1 MNRPIGVLLISV
13 LAFIRGFFGLFG
25 GFVTLGMGGL
35 SFISG
40 YSSTGAWTI
49 IFAIVAMVVG
59 LITVILAYGLM
70 NMKGWAV
77 MWLVIILGI
86 GLIADL
92 FSLTQGHSP
101 WISIIL
107 SVIIIGYLLTPSVR
121 DNMT

>member
-1 MNRPIGVLLISV
+1 MNRPIGVVLISV

-25 GFVTLGMGGL
+25 GFVALGIGGMSL
-35 SFISG
+35 IGG
-40 YSSTGAWTI
+40 YSSAGGWAI

-59 LITVILAYGLM
+59 VITIALAYGLL

-107 SVIIIGYLLTPSVR
+107 SVIIIGYLLTPGVR